1 MDALY
6 YTLFAWFAPALYV
19 FPIIFAS
26 GFDFRL
32 FWRLVCWFRKV
43 KLFRYAELASFYQFL
58 TLWPNLLI
66 WLSWLTLINCGETQI
81 FCFILLSETL
91 FRRFAHLLFKHPPT
105 TFWSF
110 RFTPWLKNVAFL
122 FRHIAISKSIGY
134 WSPLNMINWLLKRFS
149 CIYSLPISAILP
161 TVRKISS
168 PFKTGMMPTVNARWR
183 PPVRVNSLYSS
194 KCHRV
199 KKVKMS
205 LTFLDFAIMAMNLFP
220 DEFTGTFPQETLD
233 GGFRKANP
241 FADTY
246 RFGGGKRGRQEG

>member
-91 FRRFAHLLFKHPPT
+91 FRRFAHLLFKHPPQLFEVLGLRLDWKT
-105 TFWSF
+105 L
-110 RFTPWLKNVAFL
+110 RFYLDTSL
-122 FRHIAISKSIGY
+122 FQSQLDIG
-134 WSPLNMINWLLKRFS
+134 
-149 CIYSLPISAILP
+149 
-161 TVRKISS
+161 VR
-168 PFKTGMMPTVNARWR
+168 
-183 PPVRVNSLYSS
+183 
-194 KCHRV
+194 
-199 KKVKMS
+199 
-205 LTFLDFAIMAMNLFP
+205 
-220 DEFTGTFPQETLD
+220 
-233 GGFRKANP
+233 
-241 FADTY
+241 
-246 RFGGGKRGRQEG
+246 